1 MDHKQNTHGFI
12 RQSYDMVQSG
22 EDYLATLIGVLTFT
36 RIYYRILGDII
47 VINKVS

>member
-22 EDYLATLIGVLTFT
+22 EDYLATLIGVLKS
-36 RIYYRILGDII
+36 L
-47 VINKVS
+47 VSTIEY